1 MSVKG
6 LSRVG
11 FACCAIAA
19 LSVHVWA
26 EQPEPEP
33 ELRLPQSTADQARL
47 QLSTPMI
54 GTQPVDARYRRING
68 RWWYLLDNNHWAL
81 WDRGKWTIPSQKANP
96 YQEWRRQQFSQRY
109 NRSGADD
116 ETMRRQE
123 VDRWRA
129 MAGPESRTSL
139 TQSNA
144 DYHQQMD
151 RFHNT
156 LRTTPY
162 DYRVGTPGH
171 GLFDCDPDRVIANS
185 GRFNYATSGGGYM
198 GSALASPFGY

>member
-1 MSVKG
+1 MSVQRLG
-6 LSRVG
+6 RIVLASLVLV
-11 FACCAIAA
+11 A
-19 LSVHVWA
+19 LSVRA
-26 EQPEPEP
+26 EAEEP
-33 ELRLPQSTADQARL
+33 ELSLPQSTADQARL

-54 GTQPVDARYRRING
+54 GSQPVDARYRRING
-68 RWWYLLDNNHWAL
+68 QWWYLLDNNRWAL
-81 WDRGKWTIPSQKANP
+81 WDGGKWTIPSQKANP

-109 NRSGADD
+109 SRSGADD

-123 VDRWRA
+123 VDRWRG

-156 LRTTPY
+156 LRATPY

-198 GSALASPFGY
+198 GSALSSPFGY